1 MLVEEIIKI
10 MLHAKVGYVDKNEDL
25 RDYRVNFDKIKRELE
40 FEISMRVPDGIKKIA
55 QLISQ
60 DIIQNTHDKKYYN
73 VPFKG

>member
-60 DIIQNTHDKKYYN
+60 DIIQNTYDKKYYN